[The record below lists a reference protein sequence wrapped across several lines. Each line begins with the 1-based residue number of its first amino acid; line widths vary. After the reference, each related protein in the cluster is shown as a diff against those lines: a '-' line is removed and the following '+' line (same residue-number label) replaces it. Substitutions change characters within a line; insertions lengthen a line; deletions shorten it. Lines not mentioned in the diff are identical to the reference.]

1 MALLNKSLGYLYRAV
16 SGSARTSQAVSIGG
30 LAGGGTNVSFSSF
43 GFDSASVALPYT
55 YIVEGTSENIVWSF
69 TSAGT
74 RFNSK
79 VKDVNNNY
87 SITISPNDGAFTY
100 GTNAA
105 GTDSVKASTT
115 KLAVTTISNPPY
127 LGGQTAYTIST
138 TYNDGGW
145 SQQQDGFNRTS
156 GKTFY
161 TVDSYNSINADVL
174 CVDINTPI
182 LLANGSTVSAGD
194 LYVGDT
200 IKTYVPTDMPEWM
213 PDNDPENWYWW
224 YQTGSSGEIVD
235 ATISNVY
242 YSFIETYMSIN
253 DGEIKC
259 TKAHPLFIHDLESG
273 TYQFVKA
280 EDITIGDKLIKYNSL
295 TSEMEEIDVVNIEN
309 INETLEIATITVDA
323 AHTFLANGY
332 VSHNKGSA
340 TASIPSNSLVCYMD
354 AERTASYSTQGQQ
367 VWHDLTGLATG
378 FNMLQGSSGGAGT
391 APTFTNT
398 TPKYITFPANNTVY
412 GAKLNANASGTANAY
427 FNTTTAG
434 YTMFTFIRGVGNVSV
449 GAYCGVLRK
458 GSDWDISISTQ
469 AVSITQG
476 GYHAG
481 GGGTTVSTGNLSLGS
496 GWQSIAVV
504 HRNTSIDVYKNGAL
518 AQTLTT
524 NVASSAYPTTRD
536 MYLGG
541 PGNELNTPGFGNLLF
556 YQRALSTTEI
566 SVIHDNMKT
575 RFGL

>member
-1 MALLNKSLGYLYRAV
+1 MALINKSLGYLYRAV
-16 SGSARTSQAVSIGG
+16 SGSVRVAQAVSIGG

-74 RFNSK
+74 RFDSK

-87 SITISPNDGAFTY
+87 AMSIFPNDGAFTY

-105 GTDSVKASTT
+105 GNDAVKASTT

-127 LGGQTAYTIST
+127 LGGQTAYTITT

-145 SQQQDGFNRTS
+145 SQQQSGFNSTQS
-156 GKTFY
+156 KTFY

-182 LLANGSTVSAGD
+182 LLANGSTVLAGD
-194 LYVGDT
+194 LYVGDVV
-200 IKTYVPTDMPEWM
+200 KTYVPTDMPEWM

-224 YQTGSSGEIVD
+224 YQTGSSGEVVD

-259 TKAHPLFIHDLESG
+259 TKAHPLFIHDLESS

-280 EDITIGDKLIKYNSL
+280 EDITIGDKLIKYNST
-295 TSEMEEIDVVNIEN
+295 TSEMEEIDVVNIQT

-323 AHTFLANGY
+323 AHTFLSNGY

-340 TASIPSNSLVCYMD
+340 TASIPSSGLVCYLD
-354 AERTASYSTQGQQ
+354 AERTASYAAASQQ

-378 FNMLQGSSGGAGT
+378 FNMFEGSYNGPGT

-398 TPKYITFPANNTVY
+398 TPKYLTFPANDTVY
-412 GAKLNANASGTANAY
+412 GAKLTANASGTGNSY

-434 YTMFTFIRGVGNVSV
+434 FTIFTFIRNI
-449 GAYCGVLRK
+449 GATTPGTPTAGILRK
-458 GSDWDISISTQ
+458 GNDWDFFIYANQYTLIQNGTR
-469 AVSITQG
+469 T
-476 GYHAG
+476 
-481 GGGTTVSTGNLSLGS
+481 GGGTQNGNSS
-496 GWQSIAVV
+496 FSFDNGWQSVALV
-504 HRNTSIDVYKNGAL
+504 HRNTSIDIYKNGVVG
-518 AQTLTT
+518 T
-524 NVASSAYPTTRD
+524 NNTSNVISSNWPTTKD
-536 MYLGG
+536 MYLGQ
-541 PGNELNTPGFGNLLF
+541 NNSTNTPGIGNLLF
-556 YQRALSTTEI
+556 YNRALSTNEI
-566 SVIHDNMKT
+566 LTIHNNMKG